1 MKEKKCTDA
10 IFAPRSL
17 LILYEKLERG
27 LGLVTD
33 NRNANKSSVNKTEVL
48 FCFFFIFIHKRNLL
62 RGSPELVIVTH
73 QWSLETQDSPV
84 FFFHCS

>member
-48 FCFFFIFIHKRNLL
+48 FFFSSFLYIK
-62 RGSPELVIVTH
+62 
-73 QWSLETQDSPV
+73 ET
-84 FFFHCS
+84 C